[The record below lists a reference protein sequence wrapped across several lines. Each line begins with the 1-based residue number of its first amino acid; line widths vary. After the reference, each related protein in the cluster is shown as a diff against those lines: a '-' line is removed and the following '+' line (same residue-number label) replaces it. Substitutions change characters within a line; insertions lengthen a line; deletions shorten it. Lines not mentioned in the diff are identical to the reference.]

1 MESNE
6 QNKTRGIDTWK
17 RLTDL
22 KGDKGWRDW
31 KRLAEEHICICAWPV
46 DTDDT
51 VVKAKWEGVGW
62 KRVSRGG
69 RDGGHL

>member
-1 MESNE
+1 MNQIKPEAW
-6 QNKTRGIDTWK
+6 THG
-17 RLTDL
+17 TDRQL
-22 KGDKGWRDW
+22 SEGRWQGDW

>member
-31 KRLAEEHICICAWPV
+31 KRLAEEHICIAPGHRKQCG
-46 DTDDT
+46 
-51 VVKAKWEGVGW
+51 EGGGGTGW
-62 KRVSRGG
+62 R
-69 RDGGHL
+69 